1 MLEARKEYKFLYTKN
16 QLYEFLNYFGDEIKD
31 LYPSRT
37 IESIYFDTIDY
48 RFYNLSVLNDI
59 DKSKIRFRKG
69 IDKQIYLEI
78 KSSTNNGKFKIKE
91 LTEFSNLDDIKNYQ
105 FGQYKLYPTIK
116 IKYFRK
122 YYKLNNIR
130 ITLDSNITYQNTPNR
145 LPMEKTIRSNKFIV
159 EYKYL
164 DKNKGELE
172 NYFVMNPVSF
182 SKYLEGIQSVY
193 PFVNV

>member
-1 MLEARKEYKFLYTKN
+1 MLETRKEYKFLYTKN

-37 IESIYFDTIDY
+37 IESIYFDTINY

-105 FGQYKLYPTIK
+105 FGEYKLYPAIK

-193 PFVNV
+193 PFINV